1 MLGSK
6 PQKLGFAVVYFG
18 LFGNLSEPFSRSK
31 SHRGLFGRKVGCA
44 SLVDVISKKGSR
56 KSPKQKKVRSQK
68 CSAEVHSED
77 FLQKMLGPRDA

>member
-31 SHRGLFGRKVGCA
+31 NHPGSTWEESRLCLACGRHLEERQLAKPKA
-44 SLVDVISKKGSR
+44 EKG
-56 KSPKQKKVRSQK
+56 
-68 CSAEVHSED
+68 AEP
-77 FLQKMLGPRDA
+77 KMLCGSPFRGFFAKDARA